1 MAWLIVSNDNEK
13 GPAIRADEAVMAA
26 HWQYELANRH
36 LILTAGSLRE
46 DDGVAKNGSLLIL
59 DVATREEAQAFF
71 DNDPATRA
79 GLRGETSIRY
89 LNAAIVKG
97 EEQP

>member
-13 GPAIRADEAVMAA
+13 GPAIRADAAVMAA
-26 HWQYELANRH
+26 HWRYELENRH

-46 DDGVAKNGSLLIL
+46 DDGITKNGSLLIL
-59 DVATREEAQAFF
+59 DVATRGEAEAFF
-71 DNDPATRA
+71 DKDPATQA

-97 EEQP
+97 EEQT